1 MPTSEKDR
9 LAAEAMDRWEDFQE
23 SLSSEK
29 RRYPIQQFRAFWSA
43 ATRYAELTKSDS
55 LIHKSLA
62 AAVNGL
68 VDFLGAERKRV
79 PGDILQDAE
88 RLECLLLVD
97 MTRTSRVTNL
107 QDCDASQFWQ
117 SAKAIMQHARMWPHP
132 SVYLSEKSLALI
144 ENASEQ
150 FLAPSAPCP
159 EAFPIKA
166 NDFSDR
172 WFFAVSLEA
181 RRGIRAMY

>member
-1 MPTSEKDR
+1 MPTSEKDEKDR
-9 LAAEAMDRWEDFQE
+9 LAAEATDRWEDFQE

-79 PGDILQDAE
+79 HATFYGMLSAWSASF
-88 RLECLLLVD
+88 LVD
-97 MTRTSRVTNL
+97 MTRTSWATIDNLPKMRLSRQSGVAASVDGVT
-107 QDCDASQFWQ
+107 DHS
-117 SAKAIMQHARMWPHP
+117 R
-132 SVYLSEKSLALI
+132 
-144 ENASEQ
+144 
-150 FLAPSAPCP
+150 
-159 EAFPIKA
+159 
-166 NDFSDR
+166 
-172 WFFAVSLEA
+172 
-181 RRGIRAMY
+181 

>member
-23 SLSSEK
+23 TLSSEK
-29 RRYPIQQFRAFWSA
+29 RRYPIQQFRVFWSA

-79 PGDILQDAE
+79 PGEILRDAE
-88 RLECLLLVD
+88 RLECLL
-97 MTRTSRVTNL
+97 
-107 QDCDASQFWQ
+107 FGG
-117 SAKAIMQHARMWPHP
+117 
-132 SVYLSEKSLALI
+132 Y
-144 ENASEQ
+144 
-150 FLAPSAPCP
+150 
-159 EAFPIKA
+159 
-166 NDFSDR
+166 DR
-172 WFFAVSLEA
+172 HFVGDEPPGL
-181 RRGIRAMY
+181 